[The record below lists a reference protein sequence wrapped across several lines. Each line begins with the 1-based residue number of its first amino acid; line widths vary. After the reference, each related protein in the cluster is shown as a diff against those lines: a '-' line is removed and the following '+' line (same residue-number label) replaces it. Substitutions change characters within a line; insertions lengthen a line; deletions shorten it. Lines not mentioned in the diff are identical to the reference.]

1 MEMTTNATRFAENP
15 PRAAPEIRDHFP
27 YRSVSR
33 GCIVQG
39 MTGTP
44 RAGTPEKRSGGSTKI
59 ILFFTIF
66 IAMLGLSVL
75 FPIIGPLARQLH
87 LTETQSGWLSTAYSL
102 MQFVVSPI
110 WGSQSEKRGRKPIL
124 IMGLTGFALSF
135 GLFGLF
141 AQMGLNGALTG
152 TALFGL
158 LVGARFIG
166 GILSSATLPTAQAMM
181 ADLSDKENRAAS
193 MGLIG
198 AAFGLGVVFGPALG
212 GLLSGISLIAPIYFS
227 AGLGL
232 LTALVAYFVLP
243 ETRRADHAPSQSG
256 DRRALLGQ
264 GTVPLFLLVSAL
276 TTLAS
281 VGMEQ
286 TISFFVQDTMH
297 LATTQQTARTVG
309 GMLAIF
315 GIVAALVQ
323 GGAIRPLSK
332 RLAPTPLI
340 IAGLLIMG
348 LGMFLLPQMS
358 AYWPITLALAV
369 IGIGSAILSPTLSA
383 ALSLSVPGNQQ
394 GTVAGL
400 NSSALALGRMTGPLI
415 GTALYQKV
423 GHQAP
428 YQFSGAVL
436 AALLLMMLLVRPQ
449 VQVHQ
454 DAPARQA

>member
-1 MEMTTNATRFAENP
+1 MKAVNEGLS
-15 PRAAPEIRDHFP
+15 AAPHSSPADLP
-27 YRSVSR
+27 LGKLKVYTGPMTKTSVQPNTS
-33 GCIVQG
+33 G
-39 MTGTP
+39 P
-44 RAGTPEKRSGGSTKI
+44 KRGGSTKV

-75 FPIIGPLARQLH
+75 FPIIAPLSRQLG
-87 LTETQSGWLSTAYSL
+87 LSETQAGWFSTAYSL
-102 MQFVVSPI
+102 MQFVFSPI
-110 WGSQSEKRGRKPIL
+110 WGSRSEKIGRKPIL
-124 IMGLTGFALSF
+124 LMGLVGFSLSF

-141 AQMGLNGALTG
+141 AHLGLTGALSG
-152 TALFGL
+152 TALFAL

-166 GILSSATLPTAQAMM
+166 GMLSSATLPTAQAMM

-212 GLLSGISLIAPIYFS
+212 AVLSGISLTTPIYFS

-232 LTALVAYFVLP
+232 ITALMAYFVLP
-243 ETRRADHAPSQSG
+243 ETRRADHEVSSAG
-256 DRRALLGQ
+256 DRRALLTKGAI
-264 GTVPLFLLVSAL
+264 PLFLAVSAL

-286 TISFFVQDTMH
+286 TIGFFVQDTLH
-297 LATTQQTARTVG
+297 LTTAQTAKTVG

-332 RLAPTPLI
+332 KIAPSPLI
-340 IAGLLIMG
+340 TAGLLVMG
-348 LGMFLLPQMS
+348 LGMFLLPHMS

-383 ALSLSVPGNQQ
+383 ALSLSVEGNQQ

-415 GTALYQKV
+415 GTGLYQKV
-423 GHQAP
+423 GHGAP
-428 YQFSGAVL
+428 YLFSAAVL
-436 AALLLMMLLVRPQ
+436 AVLLVVMLVARPQ
-449 VQVHQ
+449 VAVHQ
-454 DAPARQA
+454 ETVPQRT